1 MVRDAAPRGVIVS
14 PFGLE
19 VRRTFITWR
28 VPWSVVESFAVKG
41 FRGRARSA
49 GPLTVVLVDGS
60 VRSVRVGARRHRQR
74 DFSEVAAA
82 ARRRPN
88 VRPRGYLGANSPLV
102 LFVLSGIALMV
113 ACAVADIGRLEHRYL
128 ASLPST
134 RADKFRELESWIAAG
149 DVFAVQL
156 YVIVVATG
164 YRRLRLVA
172 ASPRAAPVGRWP
184 EQFPDDL
191 GGTSWPPPAADGERP
206 AVGSRLPPQALLS
219 GRRPLDIP
227 PVVICRDDGVFDAD
241 ETMLLAISH
250 RSAAE
255 TKIDTYT
262 YWSARDVADFTVQVV
277 PAPAARVDGELSIGA
292 LWLITGWATPQPV
305 YFEATSDDADLIL
318 RGVGTAE
325 CRLIVDPSDGGRY
338 TVIDERRQILAT
350 IEAALPGWRCQMS
363 TELPLTTR
371 RLLCVAALWAEQRS
385 LASSSPN

>member
-1 MVRDAAPRGVIVS
+1 MAC
-14 PFGLE
+14 
-19 VRRTFITWR
+19 
-28 VPWSVVESFAVKG
+28 VPSHGAV
-41 FRGRARSA
+41 
-49 GPLTVVLVDGS
+49 
-60 VRSVRVGARRHRQR
+60 RHRQR
-74 DFSEVAAA
+74 DFSEVAAAA

-134 RADKFRELESWIAAG
+134 RADQFRELESWIAAG

-164 YRRLRLVA
+164 IAAFVSVA
-172 ASPRAAPVGRWP
+172 A
-184 EQFPDDL
+184 E
-191 GGTSWPPPAADGERP
+191 P
-206 AVGSRLPPQALLS
+206 AVPPRSGGGRSSFPTTWGARHGRHRRRTVSDRRS
-219 GRRPLDIP
+219 GRGSASSAERTSATRHPAGGHLH
-227 PVVICRDDGVFDAD
+227 DDGVFDAD
-241 ETMLLAISH
+241 RPCSLAISH

-325 CRLIVDPSDGGRY
+325 CRLIVDR
-338 TVIDERRQILAT
+338 ERRRPLHGDRRAPPD
-350 IEAALPGWRCQMS
+350 PGHASRRPGRGGGARCRPS
-363 TELPLTTR
+363 CR
-371 RLLCVAALWAEQRS
+371 
-385 LASSSPN
+385 